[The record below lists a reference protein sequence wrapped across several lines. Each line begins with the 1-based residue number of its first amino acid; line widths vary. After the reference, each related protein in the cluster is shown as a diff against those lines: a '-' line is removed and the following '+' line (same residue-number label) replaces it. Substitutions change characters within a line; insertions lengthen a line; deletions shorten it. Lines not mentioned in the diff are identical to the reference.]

1 MKSILFGTA
10 VAAMLVG
17 AMPSDS
23 EAQARRFFGLTT
35 GPTLPEF
42 SYVPKRERAFDIFN
56 SLGADNAVPDSARPA
71 IRVLNNTVYG
81 ATGVSRFSRFFGIR
95 SRG

>member
-1 MKSILFGTA
+1 MKSILFGAA

-23 EAQARRFFGLTT
+23 EAQTRRFFGLSN

-42 SYVPKRERAFDIFN
+42 SYVAKRERSFDIFN
-56 SLGADNAVPDSARPA
+56 SLGADDAVPPSARSA
-71 IRVLNNTVYG
+71 IDILNRTVFG

-95 SRG
+95 G